1 MPAFN
6 IHHYTDEGGR
16 HLGQA
21 NPLLISK
28 FQVGQNMT
36 RPFHFKIVFQPNF
49 QVIGHWG
56 NQEAFD
62 QKEKNLPR
70 EKRNNSELK
79 RVETTPFAFKIAT
92 SFFSSASTFGSRT
105 KSEEEEE
112 EVEEVNAEDVFPQ
125 KIWLCCS

>member
-6 IHHYTDEGGR
+6 IHYYTDDGER

-62 QKEKNLPR
+62 QKVKNLPK
-70 EKRNNSELK
+70 EKGII
-79 RVETTPFAFKIAT
+79 P
-92 SFFSSASTFGSRT
+92 SFS
-105 KSEEEEE
+105 
-112 EVEEVNAEDVFPQ
+112 
-125 KIWLCCS
+125 